1 MPASGHHPPGR
12 LAPPSHAQAAG
23 EPGAQRL
30 LHPGGHA
37 ECGPEAP
44 SPCDIL
50 PGVVCAVT
58 DASSLVQVAQRT
70 GRPRPHGEVASAVV
84 LSAAHHWHIVGPAR
98 RWRRDA

>member
-1 MPASGHHPPGR
+1 MATILLVGWPRP
-12 LAPPSHAQAAG
+12 APP
-23 EPGAQRL
+23 RL
-30 LHPGGHA
+30 LANLEHRGCCIPEVTLSAGL
-37 ECGPEAP
+37 EAP